1 MFFFFFCLLVFFA
14 PESLGFGFA
23 KTKISLNF
31 IYELKHKLR
40 FKIILKNTGELNI
53 VFYGFVRKI

>member
-1 MFFFFFCLLVFFA
+1 MFFFVCLFVCVFFA

-40 FKIILKNTGELNI
+40 FKITGGLNI
-53 VFYGFVRKI
+53 VFYGFVQKI

>member
-1 MFFFFFCLLVFFA
+1 MFFCFFVCLFFA

-40 FKIILKNTGELNI
+40 FKITGGLN
-53 VFYGFVRKI
+53 FFSTDLCEKI

>member
-1 MFFFFFCLLVFFA
+1 MFVCLFVFFA

-31 IYELKHKLR
+31 ICELKHKLT
-40 FKIILKNTGELNI
+40 FKITGELNI

>member
-1 MFFFFFCLLVFFA
+1 MFFFCLFVCLFVFFA

-40 FKIILKNTGELNI
+40 FKINGELNI
-53 VFYGFVRKI
+53 AFYGFVRKI